1 MVRAHAEHQPSTI
14 LTTNFGDSGT
24 PMFSNPPKCYMHHQA
39 SFITDFF
46 TKAVPGL
53 KPGEDFAFFMTPDI
67 DTKYAG
73 AVTGSGDLFG
83 MFKDT
88 PQARALMKYLTTA
101 EAQAIWVGRGG
112 ALSPNKKV
120 TTYPDAISKQ
130 SAEAMTAAKI
140 FRFDASDLMP
150 DAMNAAFWKGILDY
164 VNDPSKLDSILANL
178 DKVQADSYK

>member
-1 MVRAHAEHQPSTI
+1 
-14 LTTNFGDSGT
+14 
-24 PMFSNPPKCYMHHQA
+24 MHHQA

-46 TKAVPGL
+46 TKAVPSL

-101 EAQAIWVGRGG
+101 EAQDIWVKKGG
-112 ALSPNKKV
+112 KLAVNKQVPLSD
-120 TTYPDAISKQ
+120 YPDALSKA
-130 SAEAMTAAKI
+130 SADVVVNTKIGKYDATDQMPADMKAA
-140 FRFDASDLMP
+140 AWADLVKFIQ
-150 DAMNAAFWKGILDY
+150 NQNQLDTLLAH
-164 VNDPSKLDSILANL
+164 LDS
-178 DKVQADSYK
+178 VQAKAYKT